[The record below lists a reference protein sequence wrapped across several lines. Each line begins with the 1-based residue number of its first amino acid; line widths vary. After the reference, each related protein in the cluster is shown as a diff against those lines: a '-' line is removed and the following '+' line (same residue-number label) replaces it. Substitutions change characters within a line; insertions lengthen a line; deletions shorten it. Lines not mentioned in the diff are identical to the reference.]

1 MNFLRLF
8 LYLAVAVVI
17 MIAVMFI
24 ESVFHIIATDIA
36 EAMER
41 WRRRNKRR

>member
-1 MNFLRLF
+1 MIFLRLF

-24 ESVFHIIATDIA
+24 ASVFYIIATDIA
-36 EAMER
+36 EAVKR